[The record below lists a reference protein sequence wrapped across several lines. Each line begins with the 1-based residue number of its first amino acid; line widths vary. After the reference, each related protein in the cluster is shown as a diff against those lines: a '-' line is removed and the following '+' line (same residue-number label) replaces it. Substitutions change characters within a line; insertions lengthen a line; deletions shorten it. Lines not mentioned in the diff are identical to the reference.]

1 MRTLLTLAFS
11 LALVACGGASKPA
24 PTPTTPTP
32 TESGD
37 TCGVQSSNGMPT
49 NAEQCECLGFTVHG
63 DIGDG
68 NVACAEGETEVARI
82 SYGIEGGVCCK
93 PAAAAM
99 TGEPATTLP

>member
-1 MRTLLTLAFS
+1 MRIILTLAFS
-11 LALVACGGASKPA
+11 LAVAACGGASKPA
-24 PTPTTPTP
+24 PTPTPTP
-32 TESGD
+32 TNAGD
-37 TCGVQSSNGMPT
+37 TCGVQSSNGVPT

-68 NVACAEGETEVARI
+68 NVACAEGEAEVARI